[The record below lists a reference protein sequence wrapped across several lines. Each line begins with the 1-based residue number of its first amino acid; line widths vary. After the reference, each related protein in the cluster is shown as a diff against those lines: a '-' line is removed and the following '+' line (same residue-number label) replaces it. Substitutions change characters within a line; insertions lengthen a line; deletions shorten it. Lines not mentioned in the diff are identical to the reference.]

1 MMSLPKGSTEL
12 RATRDKAR
20 GDEEGRGPTAFRRLG
35 ILAMALLLLAV
46 SPRLSATESDLRD
59 RARVIVERIDRRDHF
74 VTNAMIA
81 DLEKRARAAKGEARL
96 ELLYEALRKS
106 TALRQT
112 DILLVCSERLRA
124 EAEAQGNDR
133 YRVLA
138 DAFRIFGQ
146 SMSGVLYD
154 TLSELEALLTEE
166 TVRTDWRVTA
176 QIRLLIA
183 AVAPPLGQFDSAI
196 RHVNAAFREV
206 PEEGRTAMRLRA
218 ELHAALGTLDAQ
230 LRDIP
235 GMLTEFEHAL
245 DIADGNG
252 WRLDGEALLY
262 NLGNLFMQEGDYET
276 ARASFGRLL
285 ALSKRS
291 RQAQNRF
298 YALYGLMKVAHNADN
313 PTLSN
318 AYAEQALATMTPPPI
333 FAAAIA
339 QHRGLNLLALGRTK
353 EAAEQL
359 AIAERAITRG
369 PDYGKTVYASYNILL
384 RSRLAEAEG
393 RYKEALDLYKSYAN
407 ERTRLTRATFAED
420 VKSIRASLEG
430 ALAVERA
437 EHALAE
443 SARAMAREEIR
454 IQRLVLVILAFAGLA
469 ALAAFLHQ
477 RRMARELETSRRRA
491 EAANLAKSRFLANI
505 SHELRT
511 PLNAIIGFSEMCL
524 REMAGPLPNAK
535 YKSYAEA
542 IHRSGRHLL
551 AVINDILDL
560 SRVEARR
567 LELEETDVAV
577 AEFVREA
584 QELVA
589 VHAREKA
596 QVIEVDTPSTL
607 PPVRVDGRLM
617 RQAIANLL
625 SNAIK
630 FSPEKSKVTLRAVLG
645 DTGEIAITVSDRG
658 IGMTESEIAI
668 ALEPFGQVQ
677 SVMTRGHEGTGLG
690 LSLVKTFAELHGG
703 RLEIR
708 SAPGAGTRATIVLPK
723 ARVIVE
729 SRQTHT
735 EPVASVARA

>member
-1 MMSLPKGSTEL
+1 MRPDGS
-12 RATRDKAR
+12 
-20 GDEEGRGPTAFRRLG
+20 GRRSAAVRLLG
-35 ILAMALLLLAV
+35 IAMILLLLAF
-46 SPRLSATESDLRD
+46 SPRLSAMESGLQE
-59 RARVIVERIDRRDHF
+59 RARAIVERIDGGDHF
-74 VTNAMIA
+74 VTSAMIR
-81 DLEKRARAAKGEARL
+81 DLAERARKAEGEARL
-96 ELLYEALRKS
+96 ALLYEALRRS
-106 TALRQT
+106 QALRET
-112 DILLVCSERLRA
+112 DILLLCSEKLRA
-124 EAEAQGNDR
+124 EAEAQGNRR
-133 YRVLA
+133 YLALA

-154 TLSELEALLTEE
+154 TLSELESLLEDAAI
-166 TVRTDWRVTA
+166 RTDWRVTA

-196 RHVNAAFREV
+196 KHINAAFRDV
-206 PEEGRTAMRLRA
+206 PMEGRAALHLRA

-245 DIADGNG
+245 DIAEASG

-262 NLGNLFMQEGDYET
+262 NLGNVFMQEDDYAT
-276 ARASFGRLL
+276 AREVFGHLL
-285 ALSKRS
+285 AVSRRS
-291 RQAQNRF
+291 HQAQNRF
-298 YALYGLMKVAHNADN
+298 YALYGLMKVAHNAGD

-318 AYAEQALATMTPPPI
+318 AYADQALATMTPPPI

-339 QHRGLNLLALGRTK
+339 QHRAFNLIALGQP
-353 EAAEQL
+353 EAAAEQV
-359 AIAERAITRG
+359 AIAEKALEEG
-369 PDYGKTVYASYNILL
+369 PDYGRTVYSSYNTLL
-384 RSRLAEAEG
+384 RSRLAEISG
-393 RYKEALDLYKSYAN
+393 DYKEALGLYRKYAKDRA
-407 ERTRLTRATFAED
+407 ELTRATFAED
-420 VKSIRASLEG
+420 VKSIRASLED

-437 EHALAE
+437 QHALAE
-443 SARAMAREEIR
+443 SARAVAQEEIR
-454 IQRLVLVILAFAGLA
+454 IQRLVLVILAFAGLV

-477 RRMARELETSRRRA
+477 RRMAKELEASRRRA
-491 EAANLAKSRFLANI
+491 EAADLAKSRFLANI

-535 YKSYAEA
+535 YKGYAEA

-560 SRVEARR
+560 SRVEAKR

-589 VHAREKA
+589 VHAREKGQA
-596 QVIEVDTPSTL
+596 IEIDMPATL
-607 PPVRVDGRLM
+607 PRVRVDARLM
-617 RQAIANLL
+617 RQAITNLL
-625 SNAIK
+625 SNAVK
-630 FSPEKSKVTLRAVLG
+630 FSPEKSTVAVRAVL
-645 DTGEIAITVSDRG
+645 DDAGEIAITVSDRG
-658 IGMTESEIAI
+658 IGMTESETAI

-723 ARVIVE
+723 SRVLVTPPE
-729 SRQTHT
+729 TEA